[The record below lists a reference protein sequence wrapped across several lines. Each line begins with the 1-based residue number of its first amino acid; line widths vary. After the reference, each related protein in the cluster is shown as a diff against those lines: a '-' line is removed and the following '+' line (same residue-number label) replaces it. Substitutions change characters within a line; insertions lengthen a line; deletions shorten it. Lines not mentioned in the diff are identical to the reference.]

1 MLGFIRLHP
10 GGDDWSAAVEA
21 AQSAAAKSGNPRA
34 NTAMLLNMAD
44 SHYRKGH
51 HSGERRLAREALT
64 VSRDASW

>member
-44 SHYRKGH
+44 SRYRKGH
-51 HSGERRLAREALT
+51 HPASGSSRGRR
-64 VSRDASW
+64 